1 MMKRSL
7 TRGICLIIALMF
19 VAALGLTGCGQKEAP
34 KAEEPKQEAAA
45 PQKEEPKKEEPK
57 QQEPKKLKLAMF
69 SPEQDTTYKKLNI
82 VDAVKKAKNIDL
94 EIEKFKDSTDFE
106 NAMKIRKAANELPDV
121 FGLKPYQL
129 ALYKD
134 ILLPLDGTDFEQN
147 NLYAKSYAMDGKVLG
162 VPECSFNEFVWYRKS
177 IFQEL
182 NLSVPK
188 TWPEFVEVGK
198 KIKASGKYIP
208 LLMGQKDDWTN
219 YPFTEFMPALIAND
233 GALWNKMA
241 TQDEPFGKDGPFYQA
256 FAKYKQLIDQNVLDK
271 SLLGA
276 GNDQLKV
283 MFGSK
288 KGAMAAFGAWFYSEI
303 GTQLNGD
310 FSDVGAF
317 LLPVADKAE
326 DPFRTIVMVDG
337 FWATPKDGKNVE
349 AAKEFMSWYF
359 SEEWYLPYM
368 KDRALVSTV
377 KGLKA
382 EIPAT
387 VQEAL
392 DAQKYEA
399 VVYDAGND
407 EFVKLQNATKFNF
420 KKMGQDLLAGKDID
434 KMMDDMNKAW
444 KAARAAK

>member
-1 MMKRSL
+1 MNKGMARF
-7 TRGICLIIALMF
+7 ICIALAFIFAMSLF
-19 VAALGLTGCGQKEAP
+19 LTGCGNKTA
-34 KAEEPKQEAAA
+34 ATEES
-45 PQKEEPKKEEPK
+45 KKEEATK
-57 QQEPKKLKLAMF
+57 TEEQRKEELKNEEAKKLKLAMF
-69 SPEQDTTYKKLNI
+69 STEQDATYKKLNI
-82 VDAVKKAKNIDL
+82 VEAVKKAKNIDL

-121 FGLKPYQL
+121 FALKPYQL
-129 ALYKD
+129 AQYKD
-134 ILLPLDGTDFEQN
+134 ILLPLDDTDFAKN
-147 NLYAKSYAMDGKVLG
+147 NLYAKSYAMDGKIMG

-177 IFQEL
+177 VFNEL
-182 NLSVPK
+182 NLTVPK

-198 KIKASGKYIP
+198 KIKDSGKYIP

-256 FAKYKQLIDQNVLDK
+256 FAKYKQLIDQKVLDK
-271 SLLGA
+271 DLLGA
-276 GNDQLKV
+276 GNDQMKV

-303 GTQLNGD
+303 NTQLNGD

-317 LLPVADKAE
+317 LLPVADKADE
-326 DPFRTIVMVDG
+326 PFRTIVMVDG
-337 FWATPKDGKNVE
+337 FWATPKDGKNIE

-359 SEEWYLPYM
+359 SKDWYLPYM

-377 KGLKA
+377 KDLKT

-387 VQEAL
+387 MQEAL
-392 DAQKYEA
+392 DAQKYEP

-407 EFVKLQNATKFNF
+407 GFIKLQNATKFNF
-420 KKMGQDLLAGKDID
+420 KKMGQDLLAGKDLD

-444 KAARAAK
+444 KAARAAQ